1 MELGRIG
8 VVRTIKRLS
17 EAIGYLELGM
27 TQQALAC
34 LDVLACL
41 DGLDGPGPFRA
52 VAEML
57 RGEAARRE
65 NRVRDAARSFE
76 AAAKMLPATDNKS
89 IWLALSSF
97 HRQAGNTDLAIESLA
112 HARGA
117 RPPSTKRKAS

>member
-27 TQQALAC
+27 TPQALAC
-34 LDVLACL
+34 LN
-41 DGLDGPGPFRA
+41 GLDDPGPFSA

-57 RGEAARRE
+57 RGEAARRQS
-65 NRVRDAARSFE
+65 RFQDAARSFE
-76 AAAKMLPATDNKS
+76 AAARMLPAPDNKS
-89 IWLALSSF
+89 LWLALSSF
-97 HRQAGNTDLAIESLA
+97 HRQAGNTDLAIETLA

-117 RPPSTKRKAS
+117 RPPNAKRKAN

>member
-1 MELGRIG
+1 MQLGKIE
-8 VVRTIKRLS
+8 VVRTVKRLS

-34 LDVLACL
+34 LE
-41 DGLDGPGPFRA
+41 GLDEPGPFTA

-65 NRVRDAARSFE
+65 NRLDDAARSFE
-76 AAAKMLPATDNKS
+76 AAARMLPAPDNKS
-89 IWLALSSF
+89 IWLALSNF
-97 HRQAGNTDLAIESLA
+97 HRQAGNTDLAIETLA

-117 RPPSTKRKAS
+117 RPPRTKPKAN